1 MYKTINLPH
10 DLTFQFILIILF
22 HSDHKFYHVF
32 SYQCP
37 NLILFNSH
45 FEYFNLE
52 IKY

>member
-1 MYKTINLPH
+1 MYKTINLYH

-22 HSDHKFYHVF
+22 HSDHKFYHDF